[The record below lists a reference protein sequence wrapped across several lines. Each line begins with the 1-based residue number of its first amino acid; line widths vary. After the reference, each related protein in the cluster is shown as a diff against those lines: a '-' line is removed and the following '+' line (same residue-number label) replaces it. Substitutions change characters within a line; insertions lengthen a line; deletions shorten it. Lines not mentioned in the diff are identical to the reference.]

1 MYSYNNLSN
10 KKCAC
15 TNLTTVV
22 KPNNLIAFGILVG
35 GLEVLKRSQKF
46 RTELMGDKVVSM
58 AFEHFRRFRCR
69 KRLNYCSRAKI
80 NNFTAPNYVD
90 DYVISVL

>member
-1 MYSYNNLSN
+1 MRVHQLNDRCKAEEFNRIRYFSRRPRSAKN
-10 KKCAC
+10 
-15 TNLTTVV
+15 
-22 KPNNLIAFGILVG
+22 
-35 GLEVLKRSQKF
+35 LKRSQKIY
-46 RTELMGDKVVSM
+46 TELMGDKVVFM

-90 DYVISVL
+90 DCIISTL